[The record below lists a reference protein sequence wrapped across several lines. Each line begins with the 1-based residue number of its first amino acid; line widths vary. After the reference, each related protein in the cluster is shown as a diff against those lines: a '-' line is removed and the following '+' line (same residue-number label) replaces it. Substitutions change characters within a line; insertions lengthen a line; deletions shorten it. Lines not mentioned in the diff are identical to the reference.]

1 MTLFLDGPAQTPM
14 RRAEDIRSAPQAGAA
29 AKTTTPAP
37 PAQKELDMS
46 KATPTKD
53 RIFAVLRRAFPDAA
67 TRAALLGAHGGSDT
81 ALRVYMNKLV
91 RDNLV
96 ERADDGWR
104 LLGEA
109 AEDERED
116 EDLEDE
122 RDDDKQLGAEEDLED
137 GDGDAGQPASEEE
150 PPAELAPAGD
160 GDGAPAGETP
170 RVEHG
175 ALEPDPARPGRR
187 VAADLADEAASRLDE
202 AQRLIGLALSQ
213 IMLGRSAMRRIP
225 VAMGGEVGERLS
237 TAALSLNNGAG
248 ELRVATIRFLQTAR
262 G

>member
-1 MTLFLDGPAQTPM
+1 MTLFLDGPPPKAL

-29 AKTTTPAP
+29 AKTTTPAT

-104 LLGEA
+104 LLGEP
-109 AEDERED
+109 AETERED
-116 EDLEDE
+116 EDLDE
-122 RDDDKQLGAEEDLED
+122 EAGDEEEQPAAADLED
-137 GDGDAGQPASEEE
+137 GEGDDEEEDNDETQPAPEQEA
-150 PPAELAPAGD
+150 PAEP
-160 GDGAPAGETP
+160 
-170 RVEHG
+170 
-175 ALEPDPARPGRR
+175 EPEEKAASEMFEPEPARPARR
-187 VAADLADEAASRLDE
+187 VPADLADEAASRLDE

-213 IMLGRSAMRRIP
+213 LMLGRSAMRRIP
-225 VAMGGEVGERLS
+225 VAIDGEVGERLG
-237 TAALSLNNGAG
+237 TAALSLNSGAA